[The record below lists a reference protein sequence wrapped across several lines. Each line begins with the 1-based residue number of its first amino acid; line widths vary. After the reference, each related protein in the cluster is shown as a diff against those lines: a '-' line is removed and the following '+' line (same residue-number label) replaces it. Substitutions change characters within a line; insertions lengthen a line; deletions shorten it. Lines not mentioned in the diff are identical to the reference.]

1 MEKQKFI
8 VEVYSETNVMNY
20 YNVLSVESM
29 TKIKVCTAIEYHDTG
44 KLDYRMTGSLSFTLQ
59 EIIEIEAAVK
69 VVSQSRLNILTERI
83 LSNISLERLKD
94 LALLI
99 QSKIRNY

>member
-8 VEVYSETNVMNY
+8 AEVYSETNIMNT
-20 YNVLSVESM
+20 YNILDVQDEF
-29 TKIKVCTAIEYHDTG
+29 KIKVCTATEFHDTG
-44 KLDYRMTGSLSFTLQ
+44 KLDYRMSGSLSFTLQ

-69 VVSQSRLNILTERI
+69 VVSQARLNILTERI
-83 LSNISLERLKD
+83 LSKLSLEKLTE
-94 LALLI
+94 LSLLI